1 MSEIIAAVVGGFL
14 AAGTGWFLQYRLEA
28 SRIKR
33 FKELMLVATRDDLKL
48 SAELYDRI
56 LDEWDKSQTIW
67 FTTLNEIRE
76 SRQTYLKSR
85 EWLTMIKD
93 ESLRQKLF
101 RYYHRSS
108 EHLNLLENQQQRK
121 YAIQAKLNEV
131 VRDIHLRSPELTRE
145 AAFQQGVA
153 LMQAEDQELVGING
167 YLPQNIQRAR
177 DFKSEA
183 KELLNSLSVE
193 SDV

>member
-1 MSEIIAAVVGGFL
+1 
-14 AAGTGWFLQYRLEA
+14 
-28 SRIKR
+28 
-33 FKELMLVATRDDLKL
+33 MLVAAKDDLKL

-56 LDEWDKSQTIW
+56 LDEWDKSQTVW

-76 SRQTYLKSR
+76 SRQTYLKNR
-85 EWLTMIKD
+85 EWITMIKD

-108 EHLNLLENQQQRK
+108 DHLNLLENQQQRK
-121 YAIQAKLNEV
+121 YAIQAKLNDI
-131 VRDIHLRSPELTRE
+131 VRDIHLRSPELTRDV
-145 AAFQQGVA
+145 AFQQGVA

-167 YLPQNIQRAR
+167 YLPQNIHRVR
-177 DFKSEA
+177 DFKGEA
-183 KELLNSLSVE
+183 KELLSSLSAK